1 MAKFLF
7 AAAAAFALF
16 SAQPVRAC
24 EDCKNCPKHQ
34 VAAGDKKDAEKPAAC
49 ACAGQGS
56 KECKCGEK
64 CQCPHCHQHQAA
76 PKADE
81 KKAS

>member
-16 SAQPVRAC
+16 SAQPARAC

-34 VAAGDKKDAEKPAAC
+34 VAAGDKKDAEKPGC
-49 ACAGQGS
+49 ACHGS
-56 KECKCGEK
+56 DGKECKCGAK
-64 CQCPHCHQHQAA
+64 CECPHCHEMKAA
-76 PKADE
+76 KPDE